1 MGTREV
7 WRESAT
13 QCLRLLSFEINSL
26 GINNFKALLIWIRE
40 PSFSMYHFDFLLL
53 DVSQLRPSSSSH
65 STMSVVEKF
74 ISWSSYI
81 SSSCV
86 KCFTKSLSS
95 LSSSRFS
102 MATSFATLF
111 RKFTS
116 STNFNLL

>member
-53 DVSQLRPSSSSH
+53 DVSELRPLSSSH

-74 ISWSSYI
+74 ISWSS
-81 SSSCV
+81 
-86 KCFTKSLSS
+86 
-95 LSSSRFS
+95 
-102 MATSFATLF
+102 
-111 RKFTS
+111 
-116 STNFNLL
+116 

>member
-53 DVSQLRPSSSSH
+53 DVSQLRLSSSSH

-74 ISWSSYI
+74 ISWSS
-81 SSSCV
+81 
-86 KCFTKSLSS
+86 
-95 LSSSRFS
+95 
-102 MATSFATLF
+102 
-111 RKFTS
+111 
-116 STNFNLL
+116 

>member
-26 GINNFKALLIWIRE
+26 GVNNFKALLIWIRE

-74 ISWSSYI
+74 ISWSS
-81 SSSCV
+81 
-86 KCFTKSLSS
+86 
-95 LSSSRFS
+95 
-102 MATSFATLF
+102 
-111 RKFTS
+111 
-116 STNFNLL
+116 

>member
-53 DVSQLRPSSSSH
+53 DVSQLRPLSSSH

-74 ISWSSYI
+74 ISWSS
-81 SSSCV
+81 
-86 KCFTKSLSS
+86 
-95 LSSSRFS
+95 
-102 MATSFATLF
+102 
-111 RKFTS
+111 
-116 STNFNLL
+116 